1 VTSAEYKRQWYQK
14 NREKILAKYRLRNK
28 TAKAEYDKKR
38 REIKGDELRAYDR
51 ERAKT
56 PERKAT
62 KREWS
67 RRRNMTL
74 KQATPNWLSE
84 LDKLFIKEIYHL
96 AVLRSEALGIEFDV
110 DHIVPLH
117 GKTVCGLHVP
127 SNLQLLPRS
136 QNITKKNYF
145 ELV

>member
-1 VTSAEYKRQWYQK
+1 MTSAEYQRQWYLK
-14 NREKILAKYRLRNK
+14 NRDKILAKSKLRDK
-28 TAKAEYDKKR
+28 AAKAEYDKKR
-38 REIKGDELRAYDR
+38 RQAKAEELREYDR
-51 ERAKT
+51 IRSQK
-56 PERKAT
+56 PERKAI

-84 LDKLFIKEIYHL
+84 FDKLFIKEIYHL

-136 QNITKKNYF
+136 QNITKKNHF

>member
-1 VTSAEYKRQWYQK
+1 MTSAEYKRQWYLK
-14 NREKILAKYRLRNK
+14 NKERLLEKARQRDK
-28 TAKAEYDKKR
+28 TAKAAYDKQR
-38 REIKGDELRAYDR
+38 RLLKGDELRAYDKI
-51 ERAKT
+51 RAKT
-56 PERKAT
+56 PERKAI

-84 LDKLFIKEIYHL
+84 LDRLFIKEIYHL
-96 AVLRSEALGIEFDV
+96 AVLRSEELGIDFDV

-136 QNITKKNYF
+136 QNISKKNHF